1 MKYPSKLI
9 DMRTHGNTTR
19 SVLIKTIKN
28 IPAPPIV
35 ERPNLDCS
43 TSKNWRNLTVSEI
56 DSQEIYF
63 DQRYAVEIKGTIY
76 NGDHAVSIVGDE
88 FQVGEY
94 TLSIPQGSE
103 NYVTLYM
110 GDNED
115 TDPVMVRLIPSP
127 SQEYNRIYGVDSG
140 YQGEASYTDRNSD
153 IFFCMTPNK
162 PPRRLTCVGATGV
175 LKLNYVNQ
183 NYNSDGMP
191 IAPGSMWYA
200 FELNDLYYFNH
211 NFSDSET
218 IDMEGFTVQGSY
230 NADDNSLNISVT
242 SSEGA
247 GKDCRLVIKNYV
259 DYVSASYLTI
269 DESSNPT
276 CFRSDDTGDIHVCLL
291 TTEAQISC
299 VGATDYLTFSV
310 QERSDGSN
318 YNHTSLVYNISVDGV
333 DYGEHDLSDGSI
345 QLDHMT
351 LQFHIGS
358 DGSGTLYASTR
369 NGGEPPARFV
379 FTPRTDMVDANFWGV
394 NDESNP
400 TVVYDAESR
409 SVRVCLSFMGNT

>member
-1 MKYPSKLI
+1 
-9 DMRTHGNTTR
+9 MRTHGNTTR

-28 IPAPPIV
+28 TSAPPIV

-43 TSKNWRNLTVSEI
+43 TSKNWRNLTVREI

-103 NYVTLYM
+103 NYVTIYM

-115 TDPVMVRLIPSP
+115 TAPVMVRLIPSP

-162 PPRRLTCVGATGV
+162 LPRQLTCVGATGD

-191 IAPGSMWYA
+191 IAPNSMWYA

-218 IDMEGFTVQGSY
+218 IVVEDLTIQGKY
-230 NADDNSLNISVT
+230 NVDDNSLNISIT
-242 SSEGA
+242 STNGA
-247 GKDCRLVIKNYV
+247 GNECRVVMKNYV
-259 DYVSASYLTI
+259 DYVNPRYLTI

-276 CFRSDDTGDIHVCLL
+276 CFYNDTDGSIHTCLL
-291 TTEAQISC
+291 TKVFEISC

-310 QERSDGSN
+310 KERSDGSS
-318 YNHTSLVYNISVDGV
+318 YNHSTLVYNISVDGV
-333 DYGEHDLSDGSI
+333 DYGEHDLAGNDVQLGHMRLSSYVSSDGN
-345 QLDHMT
+345 
-351 LQFHIGS
+351 
-358 DGSGTLYASTR
+358 GTMYASTAG
-369 NGGEPPARFV
+369 GGEPPVRFV

-394 NDESNP
+394 DEESNP
-400 TVVYDAESR
+400 TVVYDAEKR
-409 SVRVCLSFMGNT
+409 SINVCLTFSANAV